1 MLPNDIHCLL
11 RWVFKQ
17 LYDRGMVYRGYKV
30 MPYSTA
36 CSTPLSNFEAGQN
49 YKDVID
55 PASKWWVCPWWA
67 VPVAG
72 VCMLAVLLWFRLVFL
87 QSLSTFHWRKTLTLA
102 SSPGQPLHG
111 PSLATW
117 PSVST
122 RSSFMLKSKVSN
134 GALCMLQSRDS
145 HMIVT

>member
-1 MLPNDIHCLL
+1 MIFIASS

-55 PASKWWVCPWWA
+55 PASEC
-67 VPVAG
+67 AG
-72 VCMLAVLLWFRLVFL
+72 RGGGGREGGRGRGREEKLSDFEVHLLCLDVIKPDVMVLI
-87 QSLSTFHWRKTLTLA
+87 
-102 SSPGQPLHG
+102 
-111 PSLATW
+111 
-117 PSVST
+117 
-122 RSSFMLKSKVSN
+122 
-134 GALCMLQSRDS
+134 LCQCS
-145 HMIVT
+145 HC

>member
-1 MLPNDIHCLL
+1 MCSAICNEFDYQCDLIVFIAL

-55 PASKWWVCPWWA
+55 PASECVGTGGEGRGGEGRQVGETIQLRSVFVVVVCQQPDI
-67 VPVAG
+67 VVIIL
-72 VCMLAVLLWFRLVFL
+72 C
-87 QSLSTFHWRKTLTLA
+87 QCSHCQLSTGRR
-102 SSPGQPLHG
+102 P
-111 PSLATW
+111 
-117 PSVST
+117 
-122 RSSFMLKSKVSN
+122 
-134 GALCMLQSRDS
+134 
-145 HMIVT
+145 

>member
-1 MLPNDIHCLL
+1 MRCCMCSAICNEFDYRCDLIVFIAL

-55 PASKWWVCPWWA
+55 PASECVGRGQGGGEGRGGEAGGRNYSTPKCVCCGFLSA
-67 VPVAG
+67 TRYSG
-72 VCMLAVLLWFRLVFL
+72 HHLVSM
-87 QSLSTFHWRKTLTLA
+87 QSLSTFHWRKTLALV
-102 SSPGQPLHG
+102 SSPGQPPHG
-111 PSLATW
+111 PSLAT
-117 PSVST
+117 
-122 RSSFMLKSKVSN
+122 
-134 GALCMLQSRDS
+134 
-145 HMIVT
+145 